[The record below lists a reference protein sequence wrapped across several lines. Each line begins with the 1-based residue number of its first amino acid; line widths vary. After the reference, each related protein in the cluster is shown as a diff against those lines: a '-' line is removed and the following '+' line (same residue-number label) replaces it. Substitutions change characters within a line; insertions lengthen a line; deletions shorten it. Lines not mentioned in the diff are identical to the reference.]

1 MDADLIIL
9 GGGPAGLAAAFRAR
23 ERGAR
28 VLLVEREHLGGTC
41 LHRGC
46 IPTVASL
53 EMAHIRRQSREARGW
68 GLGLALEDPDFVS
81 LLAQRD
87 KIIQRLH
94 STFHY
99 QLEQSEIQVIR
110 GDARLVGNGEVEVEE
125 VAGPK
130 RVLRASRL
138 ILATGSAFVLPA
150 IPGVAEPGVLT
161 TDHALSLDRP
171 PQSLIVIGGNFIGG
185 EWAVFFHTFGAR
197 VTLVEEDPQL
207 LPREDPEIAE
217 ALQFVLEE
225 MGIGVEL
232 RFPAR
237 AIATTAQGQKLVQG
251 PEGAAE
257 LVAERVLISNCR
269 RPLVPT
275 GAGPSTPLRAGLGIQ
290 VEGGAVMANDH
301 QQTAQ
306 PMVYAAGDVTGGWML
321 SQFARAQGLVAA
333 ENALGEKTTLEP
345 RLIPRVYHTTPEV
358 GAVGLTEPEAQAQGE
373 IVVGRSDFGF
383 NARALTLGQP
393 LGLVKVLA
401 QKPHGKLIGV
411 HILGPHATELIAQ
424 AAMALRLEALAEDL
438 AGMTLGHPTLG
449 ESLVEA
455 AQDAV
460 RQLG

>member
-1 MDADLIIL
+1 MEADLIIL

-110 GDARLVGNGEVEVEE
+110 GD
-125 VAGPK
+125 
-130 RVLRASRL
+130 
-138 ILATGSAFVLPA
+138 
-150 IPGVAEPGVLT
+150 
-161 TDHALSLDRP
+161 
-171 PQSLIVIGGNFIGG
+171 FIGV

-237 AIATTAQGQKLVQG
+237 AIAPTAQGQKLVQG

-257 LVAERVLISNCR
+257 LVAERGLISNCR
-269 RPLVPT
+269 RALVAT
-275 GAGPSTPLRAGLGIQ
+275 GAGPPSP
-290 VEGGAVMANDH
+290 
-301 QQTAQ
+301 
-306 PMVYAAGDVTGGWML
+306 P
-321 SQFARAQGLVAA
+321 
-333 ENALGEKTTLEP
+333 
-345 RLIPRVYHTTPEV
+345 
-358 GAVGLTEPEAQAQGE
+358 
-373 IVVGRSDFGF
+373 
-383 NARALTLGQP
+383 
-393 LGLVKVLA
+393 
-401 QKPHGKLIGV
+401 
-411 HILGPHATELIAQ
+411 
-424 AAMALRLEALAEDL
+424 
-438 AGMTLGHPTLG
+438 
-449 ESLVEA
+449 
-455 AQDAV
+455 
-460 RQLG
+460 

>member
-110 GDARLVGNGEVEVEE
+110 GDAHLVGPGEVEVEE

-171 PQSLIVIGGNFIGG
+171 PQSLIVIGGNFIGV

-333 ENALGEKTTLEP
+333 GNALGEKTTLEP

>member
-1 MDADLIIL
+1 
-9 GGGPAGLAAAFRAR
+9 
-23 ERGAR
+23 
-28 VLLVEREHLGGTC
+28 
-41 LHRGC
+41 
-46 IPTVASL
+46 
-53 EMAHIRRQSREARGW
+53 
-68 GLGLALEDPDFVS
+68 
-81 LLAQRD
+81 
-87 KIIQRLH
+87 
-94 STFHY
+94 
-99 QLEQSEIQVIR
+99 
-110 GDARLVGNGEVEVEE
+110 
-125 VAGPK
+125 
-130 RVLRASRL
+130 
-138 ILATGSAFVLPA
+138 
-150 IPGVAEPGVLT
+150 
-161 TDHALSLDRP
+161 
-171 PQSLIVIGGNFIGG
+171 
-185 EWAVFFHTFGAR
+185 
-197 VTLVEEDPQL
+197 
-207 LPREDPEIAE
+207 
-217 ALQFVLEE
+217 
-225 MGIGVEL
+225 
-232 RFPAR
+232 
-237 AIATTAQGQKLVQG
+237 
-251 PEGAAE
+251 
-257 LVAERVLISNCR
+257 
-269 RPLVPT
+269 
-275 GAGPSTPLRAGLGIQ
+275 
-290 VEGGAVMANDH
+290 MANDH

>member
-171 PQSLIVIGGNFIGG
+171 PQSLIVIGGNFLGV

-207 LPREDPEIAE
+207 LPREAPEIAE

-275 GAGPSTPLRAGLGIQ
+275 GAGPSAPPRAGLGVQ
-290 VEGGAVMANDH
+290 VGGGGGVAND
-301 QQTAQ
+301 
-306 PMVYAAGDVTGGWML
+306 P
-321 SQFARAQGLVAA
+321 
-333 ENALGEKTTLEP
+333 K
-345 RLIPRVYHTTPEV
+345 
-358 GAVGLTEPEAQAQGE
+358 PEAQAQGE

-460 RQLG
+460 RQLGWRATPFRV

>member
-1 MDADLIIL
+1 
-9 GGGPAGLAAAFRAR
+9 
-23 ERGAR
+23 
-28 VLLVEREHLGGTC
+28 
-41 LHRGC
+41 
-46 IPTVASL
+46 
-53 EMAHIRRQSREARGW
+53 
-68 GLGLALEDPDFVS
+68 
-81 LLAQRD
+81 
-87 KIIQRLH
+87 
-94 STFHY
+94 
-99 QLEQSEIQVIR
+99 
-110 GDARLVGNGEVEVEE
+110 
-125 VAGPK
+125 
-130 RVLRASRL
+130 L

-171 PQSLIVIGGNFIGG
+171 PQSLIVIGGNFIGV